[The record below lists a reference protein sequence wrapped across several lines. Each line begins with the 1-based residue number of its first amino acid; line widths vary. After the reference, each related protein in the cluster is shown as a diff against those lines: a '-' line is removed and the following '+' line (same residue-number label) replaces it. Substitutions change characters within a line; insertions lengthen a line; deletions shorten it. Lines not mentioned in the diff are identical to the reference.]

1 MKMTESGR
9 QKIGSN
15 VGSEPSMKSVLWF
28 APGLSGRKSEIE
40 LIASVLKKDSK
51 HTRDEK
57 NAF

>member
-1 MKMTESGR
+1 MTESGR

-15 VGSEPSMKSVLWF
+15 VGSEPSMKSVFWF